1 MVPLHSAVQLKQC
14 RAGPNPSWGG
24 GYYFLPGSFCSE
36 VSGPPEQDDCCISG
50 LAQHQIPVATC
61 SVLYPKPLS
70 PVSPQVS
77 LVHSAQLLPLFYCL
91 WLSCLVVYLVTRSQ
105 PSGLSTKGPGQR
117 PSWHSSYCLPSGYS
131 CSEGRGL
138 PKHKGCCHLRDD
150 SALGSRWLLS
160 VFSPRLLSPISPQVP
175 PAHSALTFGRAQGKC
190 LQMKICFL
198 AL

>member
-1 MVPLHSAVQLKQC
+1 MKKTTIAFLSVASCIYYCFFFLSGSAYGDFSCRPHLTLVRLFDILPVICCHWLSPSIVNMVPLHSAVQLKQC

-77 LVHSAQLLPLFYCL
+77 LVHSAPTFVNDLLSLATSF
-91 WLSCLVVYLVTRSQ
+91 
-105 PSGLSTKGPGQR
+105 
-117 PSWHSSYCLPSGYS
+117 S
-131 CSEGRGL
+131 CSS
-138 PKHKGCCHLRDD
+138 CH
-150 SALGSRWLLS
+150 
-160 VFSPRLLSPISPQVP
+160 
-175 PAHSALTFGRAQGKC
+175 
-190 LQMKICFL
+190 
-198 AL
+198 